1 MKTWPTA
8 SYASFLHRNAAIF
21 KPRGQRPSPQ
31 VGHSLPAQMPEMCV
45 LGQAAVHHPPTFGTS
60 GECACVKWSRF
71 YFLCSGCV
79 AVSRLSCWEF
89 VTPRDAYT
97 HKDAQQHLQGSG
109 WEFWNWKYCLRCDF
123 MLLSDYIWVKV
134 SGLCKAT
141 EPWQSKTEPH
151 SSLMPLLSLQKS
163 AVQTDRTRADR
174 YAGTHLPAPWC
185 VSAQTAEQSCCHCLV
200 PHQGARSACW
210 CGCTAAWSPH
220 CQSPWWKS
228 WRWPSRWGRRRDG
241 QGRPQVV
248 KVRQKMTGWSRSNWD
263 GLKQRW
269 KHEEIRR

>member
-8 SYASFLHRNAAIF
+8 SYASFLHRNAAIL

-89 VTPRDAYT
+89 VTPRDACT

-163 AVQTDRTRADR
+163 AVQTDRQD
-174 YAGTHLPAPWC
+174 
-185 VSAQTAEQSCCHCLV
+185 
-200 PHQGARSACW
+200 
-210 CGCTAAWSPH
+210 
-220 CQSPWWKS
+220 
-228 WRWPSRWGRRRDG
+228 
-241 QGRPQVV
+241 
-248 KVRQKMTGWSRSNWD
+248 TGWSLCRNSPASALMRERSNSRAELLSLSSSSSGSSKRVLMWLYCCVISTLSKSVVEVMAVAIAVGQAAGWPRASSGGQGEAGND
-263 GLKQRW
+263 RM
-269 KHEEIRR
+269 EPE